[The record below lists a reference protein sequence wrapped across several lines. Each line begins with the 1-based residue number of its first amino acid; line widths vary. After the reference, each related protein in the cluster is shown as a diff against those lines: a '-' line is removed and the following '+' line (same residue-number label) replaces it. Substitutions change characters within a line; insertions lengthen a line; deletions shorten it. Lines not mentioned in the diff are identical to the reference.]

1 MNAAL
6 NNMQSLP
13 EDVEALR
20 VLVLATAAVVSCQN
34 APVSRPKQS
43 AVLVQHDTSQDRL
56 ISAYLVTYELR
67 KPKEFPK
74 IGRNLEA

>member
-34 APVSRPKQS
+34 APVSRPK
-43 AVLVQHDTSQDRL
+43 
-56 ISAYLVTYELR
+56 
-67 KPKEFPK
+67 
-74 IGRNLEA
+74 